1 MEFYEIDKEDKVS
14 PGEYVL
20 HEPTQTVVLC
30 GVFSRDRNEIKALS
44 HSAAPGS
51 GRLIEDSIDN
61 FKKIKVPRN
70 KKYERK
76 YTASCGSCKKI

>member
-1 MEFYEIDKEDKVS
+1 VEFYEIDKEDKVS

-30 GVFSRDRNEIKALS
+30 GVFSRDRNEIKAL
-44 HSAAPGS
+44 GS
-51 GRLIEDSIDN
+51 GRLIEDSIGN
-61 FKKIKVPRN
+61 FKKIKVPQN

>member
-44 HSAAPGS
+44 NGK
-51 GRLIEDSIDN
+51 LIEDSINN
-61 FKKIKVPRN
+61 FKKIKLPQNQKV
-70 KKYERK
+70 
-76 YTASCGSCKKI
+76 

>member
-20 HEPTQTVVLC
+20 YEPTQEVVLC
-30 GVFSRDRNEIKALS
+30 GVFSRDRDEIKALS
-44 HSAAPGS
+44 S
-51 GRLIEDSIDN
+51 GRLIEDCINN
-61 FKKIKVPRN
+61 FKKIRVPGN
-70 KKYERK
+70 KKYQRK